1 MAKIPNPPTNLEPGK
16 TAEWDGN
23 EWQIVDVVAN
33 VLPMPLNIPEGY
45 KAFWNGAAWD
55 IVEIPPTPEPTPEQ
69 ISEKTLLTGLSAL
82 QSVAYLTTPEI
93 ERHVSAASKAVLA
106 GYIDA
111 VAEIVRLA
119 QEAIRAGKKFE
130 VEIPPLPNVDPLR
143 LTDSGSGFV
152 EFIKPE

>member
-1 MAKIPNPPTNLEPGK
+1 MAKIPNPPNNLEPGK
-16 TAEWDGN
+16 TARWTGTDWEV
-23 EWQIVDVVAN
+23 VDVVAN
-33 VLPMPLNIPEGY
+33 VLPMPLNIPEGH
-45 KAFWNGAAWD
+45 AARWNGAEWE
-55 IVEIPPTPEPTPEQ
+55 IVEIPVPAPPTPEQ
-69 ISEKTLLTGLSAL
+69 ITEQTLVKGLGAL
-82 QSVAYLTTPEI
+82 QSIAYLTTPEI
-93 ERHVSAASKAVLA
+93 ERHVSPASKAVLA

-119 QEAIRAGKKFE
+119 QESIRAGKKYE